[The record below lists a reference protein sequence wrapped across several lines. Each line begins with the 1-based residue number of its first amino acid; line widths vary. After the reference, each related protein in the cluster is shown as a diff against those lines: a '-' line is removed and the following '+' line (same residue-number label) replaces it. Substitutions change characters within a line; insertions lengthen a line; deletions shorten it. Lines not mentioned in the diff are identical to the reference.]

1 MRNINFVTASWIGLG
16 YVKKKKK
23 TLMHT
28 RQMPQRKKIS
38 TAFVSNIRIVKFRT
52 QNTINQNDR
61 NQQTKLANNRWSVQ
75 SQANFLFD

>member
-1 MRNINFVTASWIGLG
+1 MKNINFVTASWIGLG
-16 YVKKKKK
+16 YIKKK

-75 SQANFLFD
+75 SHANFLFD

>member
-16 YVKKKKK
+16 YVKKK

-75 SQANFLFD
+75 SHANFLFD

>member
-1 MRNINFVTASWIGLG
+1 
-16 YVKKKKK
+16 
-23 TLMHT
+23 MHN

-38 TAFVSNIRIVKFRT
+38 AAFVSNIRIVKFRT

-75 SQANFLFD
+75 SHANFLFD

>member
-1 MRNINFVTASWIGLG
+1 
-16 YVKKKKK
+16 
-23 TLMHT
+23 
-28 RQMPQRKKIS
+28 MPQRKKIS

-75 SQANFLFD
+75 SHANFWFD